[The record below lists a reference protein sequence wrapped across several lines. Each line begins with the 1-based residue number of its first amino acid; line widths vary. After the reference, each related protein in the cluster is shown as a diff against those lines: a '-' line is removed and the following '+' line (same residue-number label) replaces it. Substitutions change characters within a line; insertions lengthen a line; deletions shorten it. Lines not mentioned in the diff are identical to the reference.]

1 MGALQPRAFRLTP
14 GPRSLVKS
22 SPMAQPANER
32 LEAWLAQALA
42 DARRR
47 GLGDLEPLLVSLA
60 RAAASIRTADWNDE
74 AADVRPR
81 TVSAAPD
88 RR

>member
-1 MGALQPRAFRLTP
+1 
-14 GPRSLVKS
+14 
-22 SPMAQPANER
+22 MAQPEHER

-60 RAAASIRTADWNDE
+60 QAVASLRAADWNDE
-74 AADVRPR
+74 AADPRPH
-81 TVSAAPD
+81 SARPAPD
-88 RR
+88 RP